1 MQPTFFEST
10 PQQKQL
16 ADIGGSMMDW
26 SENYGKLHGL
36 KAVTDNGLR
45 TLNEL
50 SHVGYMLTTVGATF
64 GAAEV
69 DFDAAERKLIVDF
82 MKKQVD
88 IERKGQYTV
97 YKLNKQGALHMTNVM
112 IKEGTYKIRGK
123 ETCMQGLVFPLV
135 EEFKVGAGGG
145 YVTVDGSAVNGF
157 PARNIKIKVSGVRD
171 YTVVGDEVAATI
183 VEESDTEIVERIRER
198 FDMLKDMTKAVKKGD
213 VRAMIVS
220 GPPGVGK
227 SHGVEEVLDRY
238 ALMESLGAGKQHE
251 VIKGATSAIGLYC
264 KLFKMADKG
273 KVVVFDD
280 CDSIFADE
288 LSLNILKAAL
298 DSKKNRYIHW
308 NTDSFKL
315 RNEGVPDSF
324 KFEASA
330 IFITNLK
337 FDKVKGKLREHL
349 EALES
354 RCHYMDLTI
363 DSDKDKI
370 LRIKQVVQDGM
381 LDKYKLA
388 DEVKEE
394 IMDFIDI
401 NKGRLREL
409 SLRTVLKVADLA
421 ISFPDRWESYAEN
434 TVMRRA

>member
-1 MQPTFFEST
+1 MS
-10 PQQKQL
+10 
-16 ADIGGSMMDW
+16 
-26 SENYGKLHGL
+26 
-36 KAVTDNGLR
+36 
-45 TLNEL
+45 
-50 SHVGYMLTTVGATF
+50 
-64 GAAEV
+64 
-69 DFDAAERKLIVDF
+69 
-82 MKKQVD
+82 
-88 IERKGQYTV
+88 
-97 YKLNKQGALHMTNVM
+97 NVE
-112 IKEGTYKIRGK
+112 IINGTYKIRGND
-123 ETCMQGLVFPLV
+123 TSVAGLVFPLV
-135 EEFKVGAGGG
+135 EEFKMGARGGF
-145 YVTVDGSAVNGF
+145 VTVDGTAVNGF
-157 PARNIKIKVSGVRD
+157 PDRNIKIKVDSPEDYELVGAGV
-171 YTVVGDEVAATI
+171 ATTER
-183 VEESDTEIVERIRER
+183 VESDADIVERIRER

-238 ALMESLGAGKQHE
+238 AFMENLGAAKSHE
-251 VIKGATSAIGLYC
+251 VIKGAMSPIGLYC

-280 CDSIFADE
+280 CDSIFQDD

-298 DSKKNRYIHW
+298 DSKKNRWIHW

-315 RNEGVPDSF
+315 RNEGVPDKF

-349 EALES
+349 SALES

-363 DSDKDKI
+363 DTDKDKM
-370 LRIKQVVQDGM
+370 LRIKQVIQDGM
-381 LDKYKLA
+381 LDDRDLS
-388 DEVKEE
+388 DEVKED
-394 IMDFIDI
+394 ILDFVDI

-409 SLRTVLKVADLA
+409 SLRTVLKTADLA
-421 ISFPDRWESYAEN
+421 KAFPDKWEAMAEN